1 MTLISTTP
9 YSLGYAVSADVLE
22 AGLPF
27 ATMKNKVSKPTMPV
41 FFNDYQYHMLITLFP
56 YRQGIT

>member
-27 ATMKNKVSKPTMPV
+27 ATMKNKVSRQFSSM
-41 FFNDYQYHMLITLFP
+41 ITST
-56 YRQGIT
+56 ICS